1 MGFYRRAISYF
12 RPDWARILVVMLCL
26 GGAQLLGVLWPIPLA
41 VLIDTVFNGKVSD
54 NWLYQLT
61 YKVMPD
67 GDKPKQ
73 ILVLAAIMLALRVL
87 SIVLQTIQTF
97 INIRVGYNG
106 QMRVRCDLFAKLQ
119 ALSLAYHKSQPQG
132 DAIYRLST
140 DTNGFFSLLNTFTGT
155 LVNVVQ
161 LLAIAFVMI
170 GFNWR
175 LTLVAMSSCR
185 CSSGPF
191 AATAPSLR
199 SATPRP
205 GT

>member
-1 MGFYRRAISYF
+1 MQFYRRAISYF
-12 RPDWARILVVMLCL
+12 RPDWARILVVLLCL

-106 QMRVRCDLFAKLQ
+106 QMRVRCELFSRLQ
-119 ALSLAYHKSQPQG
+119 ALSLGYHRSQPQG
-132 DAIYRLST
+132 DAIYRLSS
-140 DTNGFFSLLNTFTGT
+140 DSNGFQSLLNTLRDT
-155 LVNVVQ
+155 LVNVV
-161 LLAIAFVMI
+161 
-170 GFNWR
+170 
-175 LTLVAMSSCR
+175 TLVSI
-185 CSSGPF
+185 
-191 AATAPSLR
+191 
-199 SATPRP
+199 SAI
-205 GT
+205 